1 MNNQNDQPN
10 DVPAAAQRL
19 NLAVAQ
25 VESAARF
32 LSHPNF
38 VLQMR
43 EAMIEAAVVA
53 GSEWLCADD
62 ACLVAGR
69 ISRQTLNKAATDGHI
84 NRQFIGDKPMFERA
98 SINAAIAEGKLK

>member
-1 MNNQNDQPN
+1 MAITLGTDIEKT
-10 DVPAAAQRL
+10 AADRL
-19 NLAVAQ
+19 GLAVAQ

-43 EAMIEAAVVA
+43 KAMIEASVVA
-53 GSEWLCADD
+53 GAEWLCADD

-69 ISRQTLNKAATDGHI
+69 ISRQTLNKAASDGLI
-84 NRQFIGDKPMFERA
+84 ARQFIGDKPMYQRA
-98 SINAAIAEGKLK
+98 SINAAIAQGKLS

>member
-1 MNNQNDQPN
+1 MNTQNNQQSSE
-10 DVPAAAQRL
+10 QRL

-43 EAMIEAAVVA
+43 EAMIEAAVIA
-53 GSEWLCADD
+53 GAEWLCADD

-69 ISRQTLNKAATDGHI
+69 VSRQTLNKAAGNGLIT
-84 NRQFIGDKPMFERA
+84 RKFIGDKPMFERA
-98 SINAAIAEGKLK
+98 SINAAIAGGKLE